1 MKYNMHCFDN
11 FIMIIKTTRN
21 VCDFIKA
28 QSDNLPK
35 AFTGMI
41 TDYFMN
47 NECYNVDES
56 SGDKR

>member
-1 MKYNMHCFDN
+1 
-11 FIMIIKTTRN
+11 MIIKTTRN
-21 VCDFIKA
+21 VCDFVKA
-28 QSDNLPK
+28 QSDNLPT

-47 NECYNVDES
+47 NERYNVDES